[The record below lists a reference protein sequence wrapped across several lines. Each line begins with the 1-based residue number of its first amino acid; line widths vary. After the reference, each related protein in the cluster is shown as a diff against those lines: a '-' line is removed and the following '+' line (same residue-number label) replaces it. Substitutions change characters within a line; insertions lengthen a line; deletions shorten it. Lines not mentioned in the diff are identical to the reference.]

1 MGRVINFSTDLLR
14 TFVSIVDLGSFTKAG
29 NALGRTQPAIS
40 LQMKRLED
48 LVGRP
53 LLRQEGRSFQLTPDG
68 EMLLGYA
75 RDILRLNDHAAAF
88 FNNARRTGRCAS
100 ACRATT
106 PSAFPG
112 RHHRL
117 CPAPP
122 RGRPR
127 NPLQPQHCPARADAR
142 RQSRPRDRDGRP
154 DRDQYL
160 SCSWIE
166 RPIWSSVDDAHIDVG
181 AGLQIAAH
189 PEGCIYRARMIR
201 ALDAARIRWRISHT
215 SPGIS
220 GLQNAVLNGLGISAL
235 TRHTLLPGM
244 RVLGPDDGLPSLD
257 DIRVG
262 LLYKHPRLSSAGIEL
277 INHIIA
283 RLDEAGTSGDRPASP
298 ANCTDCSPSIS
309 ECNGTIYLINFP
321 NHELGICFSNR
332 VEKCRCQT

>member
-88 FNNARRTGRCAS
+88 FNNARRTGTLRVGL
-100 ACRATT
+100 
-106 PSAFPG
+106 PSDYAVGF
-112 RHHRL
+112 
-117 CPAPP
+117 
-122 RGRPR
+122 
-127 NPLQPQHCPARADAR
+127 LQGVITDYAR
-142 RQSRPRDRDGRP
+142 RHPEVALEIHCSLSTVLLERMRGDNLDLVIAMVNS

-160 SCSWIE
+160 SRSWIE

-201 ALDAARIRWRISHT
+201 ALDAARIRWRISYT

-283 RLDEAGTSGDRPASP
+283 RLDEAGTSGDPTRVP
-298 ANCTDCSPSIS
+298 
-309 ECNGTIYLINFP
+309 G
-321 NHELGICFSNR
+321 ELHGLQPEHF
-332 VEKCRCQT
+332 